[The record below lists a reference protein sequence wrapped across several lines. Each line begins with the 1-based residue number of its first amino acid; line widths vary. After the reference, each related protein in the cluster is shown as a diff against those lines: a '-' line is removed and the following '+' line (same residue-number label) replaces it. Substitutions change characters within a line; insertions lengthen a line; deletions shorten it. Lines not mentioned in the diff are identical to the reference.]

1 MPSVSI
7 PGKFQKIGPLQKPS
21 YQHYPDL
28 SHHFCSV
35 SLLFP
40 LENQI
45 SHFQDP
51 HRNASA
57 SWDLDWCWERH
68 RNPNDEEP
76 KRRNRNFYFRKIII
90 WSSTYYEF
98 FKDIHISFVDTYR
111 PPRRS
116 ISYRPSKGTRMDSM
130 SFSTELAWSNSLWVN
145 FIRPWGIL
153 TKSLVGAWIC
163 KTTLK

>member
-1 MPSVSI
+1 MPSVLI
-7 PGKFQKIGPLQKPS
+7 PGKIQKIGPLEKLQV
-21 YQHYPDL
+21 QHFPDL

-57 SWDLDWCWERH
+57 SWNSNLDWWRERH
-68 RNPNDEEP
+68 RNQNDQ
-76 KRRNRNFYFRKIII
+76 KYHRNRNFYFRKIII
-90 WSSTYYEF
+90 WSTYHEF
-98 FKDIHISFVDTYR
+98 FKDIRISFVDTYW